1 MWKKIIPTFV
11 VVLMSIDISSCT
23 KNREE
28 FLVPLKDKIEDEHNG
43 QWHNMLDSIPEQPSR
58 VLLESYDYP
67 FTVYSVP
74 KAELKKPED
83 PVSRDFH
90 MTRFSF
96 GNPHY
101 ISSGNKFSHYI
112 LYIYILYIIYIYY
125 IYNIYISKYGLY
137 SSIHEFLI

>member
-1 MWKKIIPTFV
+1 
-11 VVLMSIDISSCT
+11 MSIDISSCT

-101 ISSGNKFSHYI
+101 IYSGNKFYA
-112 LYIYILYIIYIYY
+112 LYTVYIYY